1 MSFYTRLELS
11 NRMDSQ
17 IVSLFQKCGF
27 IIEKSGYENFV
38 SENTRGLLRNIHNDT
53 TVTFLRY
60 LPDLFAHA
68 NGKSFFIELKVMD
81 SPIKYQSRVNT
92 LKDLSGHNDLSTSN
106 IGVVETA
113 SINNYKK
120 ITSIGVEILLIVY
133 CTYNQKFILAEWEKN
148 IVTFY
153 NDVVKIGEG
162 NASFTPYTNIHLD
175 KMRTLKELLLSDFKI
190 DIPQQMIEEII
201 NDLKN
206 IK

>member
-1 MSFYTRLELS
+1 
-11 NRMDSQ
+11 MDYH
-17 IVSLFQKCGF
+17 IVDLFKKSGF
-27 IIEKSGYENFV
+27 IIEKSGYENFI
-38 SENTRGLLRNIHNDT
+38 SESTRSILRNIYNQE

-60 LPDLFAHA
+60 LPDLFALI

-81 SPIKYQSRVNT
+81 SPIKYQSRVDT
-92 LKDLSGHNDLSTSN
+92 LKGLSGHNDLSISN

-120 ITSIGVEILLIVY
+120 LTSIGVDILVIVY
-133 CTYNQKFILAEWEKN
+133 CTYNQKIILAEWEKN
-148 IVTFY
+148 IVSFY

-175 KMRTLKELLLSDFKI
+175 KMRSLKELFLTDFKI
-190 DIPQQMIEEII
+190 DLSQVIIDEII

-206 IK
+206 TK

>member
-1 MSFYTRLELS
+1 MSFYSRLELS
-11 NRMDSQ
+11 NRMDSE

-27 IIEKSGYENFV
+27 IIEKSGYENFI
-38 SENTRGLLRNIHNDT
+38 SENTRGLLRNIHNNP

-60 LPDLFAHA
+60 LPDLFAHKE
-68 NGKSFFIELKVMD
+68 GKSFFIELKVMD
-81 SPIKYQSRVNT
+81 SPIKYQSRVDT
-92 LKDLSGHNDLSTSN
+92 LKGLSGHNDLSTSN

-120 ITSIGVEILLIVY
+120 LTSIGVDILVIVY
-133 CTYNQKFILAEWEKN
+133 CTYNQKVILAEWENN

-175 KMRTLKELLLSDFKI
+175 KMRTIKEIFLNDFKI
-190 DIPQQMIEEII
+190 DIPQSIIDDII